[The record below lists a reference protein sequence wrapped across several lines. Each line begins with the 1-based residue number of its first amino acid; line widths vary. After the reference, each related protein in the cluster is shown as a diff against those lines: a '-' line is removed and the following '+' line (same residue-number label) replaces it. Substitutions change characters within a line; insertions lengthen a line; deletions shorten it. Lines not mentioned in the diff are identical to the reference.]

1 MFLQPDCAAILGGHR
16 RNQGLMNLAESATG
30 VAVGPPLLIIH
41 ELAKDFGG
49 LRALNRCS
57 FEVSAG
63 SITGLIGPNGAGKTT
78 LFNVVTGF
86 IEPDGGQVFFGGED
100 ITRLPPHQVFLRG
113 LCRTFQIPREHQ
125 AMTVLENLML
135 VPKGQLGER
144 GHNNLVRRR
153 SVRDQEE
160 TNRAKALEVLSF
172 FNLQDLA
179 GEFAGNLSGGQKK
192 LLELAR
198 TLMTDPKMVLLD
210 EPAAGV
216 NPTLLARIAEQIVQL
231 RRERSL
237 TFLVIEHDMNL
248 VMSLCDTIVVLSE
261 GSRIASGPP
270 SAIRADPR
278 VLEAYLGGQYAV
290 AER

>member
-1 MFLQPDCAAILGGHR
+1 
-16 RNQGLMNLAESATG
+16 MNLDLRQPVAGAAESATG
-30 VAVGPPLLIIH
+30 LAESPPLLIVH

-57 FEVSAG
+57 FAVSAG

-78 LFNVVTGF
+78 LFNLVTGF
-86 IEPDGGQVFFGGED
+86 IKPDGGQVIFAGED
-100 ITRLPPHQVFLRG
+100 ITGLPPHQVFQRG
-113 LCRTFQIPREHQ
+113 LCRTFQIPREHH
-125 AMTVLENLML
+125 ALTVLENLML

-144 GHNNLVRRR
+144 GYNNLLRRR
-153 SVRDQEE
+153 RVRDQEDAS
-160 TNRAKALEVLSF
+160 RAKALEILSF

-179 GEFAGNLSGGQKK
+179 GELASNLSGGQKK

-198 TLMTDPKMVLLD
+198 TLMTDPKIVLLD

-231 RRERSL
+231 RSERNL

-261 GSRIASGPP
+261 GSRLAAGPP
-270 SAIRADPR
+270 SVIREDPR